1 MSMKILLV
9 VGGMLAVLLIGWY
22 FLRNSVEITNYPPK
36 NERIIAFGDS
46 LIEGVGATGGNDVVT
61 QLSKKI
67 GRPIENFGVG
77 GDTTALALA
86 RVDKALKRD
95 SGIVILLLGGNDTLR
110 RIPEETTRENLA
122 ALIQKFQKQGSVV
135 VLLAVRGGI
144 IGGKRADMYE
154 ELSLTYGTV
163 YVSDVLAGIL
173 LKPELMHDGI
183 HPNDVGYAIIAERLR
198 EIFAEY
204 NL

>member
-1 MSMKILLV
+1 MRIGFILLCV
-9 VGGMLAVLLIGWY
+9 IGSAFFAWFLL
-22 FLRNSVEITNYPPK
+22 SDDVQITNYPPK

-46 LIEGVGATGGNDVVT
+46 LIEGVGATEGNDIVSK
-61 QLSKKI
+61 LSKEI

-77 GDTTALALA
+77 GDTTALGLA
-86 RVDKALKRD
+86 RIEKALKRD

-122 ALIQKFQKQGSVV
+122 IFIKKFQEQGAVV
-135 VLLAVRGGI
+135 VLLGIRGGI
-144 IGGKRADMYE
+144 IGGRRADMYE
-154 ELSLTYGTV
+154 ELSETYGTV
-163 YVSDVLAGIL
+163 YVSDVLDGIL

-183 HPNDVGYAIIAERLR
+183 HPNDAGYAIIAERLG
-198 EIFAEY
+198 EVFSEY